1 LKLADGEIQMSSDMS
16 RNLSSIEQFEGG
28 FHVGQRLAKHVV
40 ADWESFRRHSFSGLI
55 DLSRLL
61 AGKCF

>member
-1 LKLADGEIQMSSDMS
+1 
-16 RNLSSIEQFEGG
+16 
-28 FHVGQRLAKHVV
+28 V

-55 DLSRLL
+55 DLGRLL